1 MPRVFNEKTTDR
13 VVATADERSSAVI
26 ARTALRRV
34 MSESESLYTKPYLTQ
49 WVQGK
54 INAFKENLRAQIEQA
69 KNSTKKRDTHF
80 PELYANMLREELE
93 YIELCIEYNDKV
105 PTTVSEDGFLVEK
118 IVEEKV
124 EEFDNNETKKFR
136 TKEEYFGPSEPTRK
150 IDLNTPDSKPEWDKK
165 K

>member
-1 MPRVFNEKTTDR
+1 MPRVFNERTTDR

-54 INAFKENLRAQIEQA
+54 INAFKENLRSQIEQA
-69 KNSTKKRDTHF
+69 KNSTKKADTHF
-80 PELYANMLREELE
+80 PDLYAKMLREELE

-105 PTTVSEDGFLVEK
+105 PTTVDENGFLVEK
-118 IVEEKV
+118 KVEKIVEK
-124 EEFDNNETKKFR
+124 FDNNETKKFR
-136 TKEEYFGPSEPTRK
+136 SREEYLGPPEPTRK
-150 IDLNTPDSKPEWDKK
+150 K
-165 K
+165 

>member
-34 MSESESLYTKPYLTQ
+34 MSESNSLYTKPYLTD

-54 INAFKENLRAQIEQA
+54 IDAFKENLGAEIARE
-69 KNSTKKRDTHF
+69 KKSTKLARNTNF
-80 PELYANMLREELE
+80 PELYAKMLREELE

-105 PTTVSEDGFLVEK
+105 WKTVDEEGFIVEK
-118 IVEEKV
+118 KV
-124 EEFDNNETKKFR
+124 EDKAKIV
-136 TKEEYFGPSEPTRK
+136 GK
-150 IDLNTPDSKPEWDKK
+150 IDLEDDDSRPVWNSKPKAL
-165 K
+165 